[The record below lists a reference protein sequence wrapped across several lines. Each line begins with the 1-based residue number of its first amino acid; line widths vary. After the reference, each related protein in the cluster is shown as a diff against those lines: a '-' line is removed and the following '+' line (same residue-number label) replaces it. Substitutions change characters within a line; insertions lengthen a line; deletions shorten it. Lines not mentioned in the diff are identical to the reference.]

1 MDLLNISDE
10 RDLGRLAG
18 VGPSRRPPIMLIGAT
33 SILGFNVLLRGGG
46 DVYPVANPN
55 NRLAADRG
63 WERLEAANAAAVE
76 ALLARQRP
84 DIVLYSDAVCD
95 VSKCETN
102 PRWARSI
109 NVENLEIL
117 LASLAPTTRLV
128 YVSSDHVF
136 GGDGVYDETSTVAP
150 ISVYGETRVEAEERV
165 FAHPGSLLIRVGL
178 PVGRSLDGRTGHLD
192 WLRYRQR
199 RGLPMTII
207 RDERRSAVWAEDA
220 ADRIL
225 ALAKSNVIGCRHL
238 VATESVL
245 RPDLAAALL
254 GHMGLS
260 PCFEVAGRAQQPYPH
275 LGEVELAT
283 VFEDALATPLEGA
296 MARCVHGLPS

>member
-1 MDLLNISDE
+1 
-10 RDLGRLAG
+10 
-18 VGPSRRPPIMLIGAT
+18 MLFGAT

-63 WERLEAANAAAVE
+63 WERLDAANPAAVE

-84 DIVLYSDAVCD
+84 DIVLYGDAVCD
-95 VSKCETN
+95 VSKCEAN
-102 PRWARSI
+102 PVWARSV
-109 NVENLEIL
+109 NVENFELL
-117 LASLAPTTRLV
+117 LASLEPATRLV
-128 YVSSDHVF
+128 YISSDHVF
-136 GGDGVYDETSTVAP
+136 GGDGVYDETSAVAP
-150 ISVYGETRVEAEERV
+150 ISVYGKTRVEAEARV
-165 FAHPGSLLIRVGL
+165 FTRPGSLLIRVGL

-192 WLRYRQR
+192 WLRYRQH
-199 RGLPMTII
+199 RGLPVTII

-225 ALAKSNVIGCRHL
+225 ALATSDVTGCRHV

-245 RPDLAAALL
+245 RPDLAATLL
-254 GHMGLS
+254 GRMGL
-260 PCFEVAGRAQQPYPH
+260 PPHFEVAGRADQPYPH

-283 VFEDALATPLEGA
+283 VFDDALATPLEAVADRLSGK
-296 MARCVHGLPS
+296 